1 MVRATL
7 YLVLLVSSAHALVHV
22 YELALPSVEQQIAG
36 EYFGADEVRG
46 KAMTGRLSN
55 VWRLMWGFGA
65 IGAGLLVDRFGARR
79 LLAIYL
85 MGCAAACA
93 LAATSSTESSLYVAM
108 IVMGALA
115 SIYHPAGLSLISHE
129 TTADNRPQALGLHGI
144 FGSAGISFAP
154 LLAGVLLAASFTWR
168 QVYWV
173 LVVPG
178 AVLGLIFIVH
188 AIRHPAIESRR
199 KQSESSA
206 ASNDEQDHVDWPS
219 FFTLTALAAVQGF
232 IYSALMS
239 FLPRYLSGAAEWFG
253 GAKGDGNFLAAAVLF
268 AGCAGQALAGR
279 FAKSSILE
287 RQLAWITF
295 GNIPFLIWMALAGTW
310 DRVPA
315 AGLLALVHFMHQP
328 IYNSLIAKYTPRHR
342 RSLCYGFS
350 FAMGLGLGSF
360 GARFAGEF
368 QSDRF
373 VYGTLAA
380 IAGIGGL
387 ICIVLCVL
395 NRTISRHP

>member
-1 MVRATL
+1 MLRATL

-36 EYFGADEVRG
+36 EYFSADQASG

-55 VWRLMWGFGA
+55 AWRLMWGFGA
-65 IGAGLLVDRFGARR
+65 IVAGLLVDRFGARR

-85 MGCAAACA
+85 LGCAAACA
-93 LAATSSTESSLYVAM
+93 LAATSSTQTSLFVAM
-108 IVMGALA
+108 ITMGALA

-129 TTADNRPQALGLHGI
+129 TTAENRPRALGLHGI
-144 FGSAGISFAP
+144 FGSAGISSAP
-154 LLAGVLLAASFTWR
+154 LLAGILLAASFSWR

-173 LVVPG
+173 LMVPG
-178 AVLGLIFIVH
+178 AALGFVFVVQ

-199 KQSESSA
+199 EKSKAESDA
-206 ASNDEQDHVDWPS
+206 EQDHVDWTS
-219 FFTLTALAAVQGF
+219 YFTLTVMASVQGF
-232 IYSALMS
+232 VYSALMS
-239 FLPRYLSGAAEWFG
+239 FLPRYLSAAAEWFG
-253 GAKGDGNFLAAAVLF
+253 SAKGDGNFLAAGVLF
-268 AGCAGQALAGR
+268 VGCAGQALAGR

-287 RQLAWITF
+287 KQLAWITF
-295 GNIPFLIWMALAGTW
+295 GNIPFLLWMAFASTW

-315 AGLLALVHFMHQP
+315 ASLLALVHFMHQP

-360 GARFAGEF
+360 GARFAGAY
-368 QSDRF
+368 QSDGV

-380 IAGIGGL
+380 VAGLGCL
-387 ICIVLCVL
+387 ICIVLCLL
-395 NRTISRHP
+395 NRSRQTL